1 MSFFEPDQKIEMFF
15 EKEEAAEQSNVDFEI
30 GVNAPA
36 AKLLQVGENLIQS
49 LSTFFVVWS
58 LEKNGFFICYL
69 AVPWQTC
76 YQGDNHCY
84 PMLITA
90 F

>member
-36 AKLLQVGENLIQS
+36 AKQCYRLGKISYRAYLLFSLFGHLKRMAFLSVIWLSHGKLIIMG
-49 LSTFFVVWS
+49 T
-58 LEKNGFFICYL
+58 
-69 AVPWQTC
+69 
-76 YQGDNHCY
+76 
-84 PMLITA
+84 ITVT
-90 F
+90 